1 MRDRAFMHV
10 LHVGAFCAFIDA
22 RVRVG
27 SKNFVLLSGKSRGKN
42 EISSKVVQWRTGAVG
57 DVRSWLLSLM
67 HQRLLGVVGMRLFV
81 SPQVFVT

>member
-27 SKNFVLLSGKSRGKN
+27 SKNFVLLSGKSRGKM
-42 EISSKVVQWRTGAVG
+42 
-57 DVRSWLLSLM
+57 RS
-67 HQRLLGVVGMRLFV
+67 
-81 SPQVFVT
+81 